1 MPTVS
6 DMSDDERQLL
16 DSLLGNDI
24 SEPEGSIPNEEVLSP
39 SILNAL
45 QLEWEVE
52 VPEVSPP
59 PPPPPPPAAPS
70 PPEEAPPPILDTPQV
85 PEPQT
90 APVLTQ
96 DYGPCVTPL
105 SWTSLARDLEVPTI
119 SEMLAPNVN
128 ALNVIPREVDT
139 YLRQRLS
146 FDDRQDNKTGLSL
159 NQRLYVSLSRAIQ
172 ETNGDVTDFC
182 GAMNTL
188 WSAWMRKR
196 AAVFLSQ
203 VMYST
208 VSFPGLPAG
217 GLASLDCSLRLSA
230 RHNVRI
236 HPTPEGTIEW
246 HTQLPTPDH
255 LASCLYH
262 YEFLLEVDP
271 KLKLEGLPKEF
282 VNRAYQYGME
292 LQYIPID
299 LVYRFFFLDKALPYY
314 AYLYQVDMNG
324 GASALSVAEQNFLM
338 HYSYYDFVAC
348 ITFLGSLLLTAAK
361 SFSQM
366 LYEGVQLMLMRAYCA
381 LGVLRWSGEYGLN
394 LQETPLHSFFT
405 REFRPID
412 RLCLSDC
419 PGDAYAQQG
428 WEIFKRRP
436 SALSFLCKLTSEALF
451 GASDINLAPIRGLL
465 RKVDKALC
473 ARDPSHDPSLVEK
486 DIGLLESV
494 TSLYFDRGIIA
505 IPTRGYRWVVS
516 PTDNLYIAVRH
527 VRESAFS
534 RGLLYYED
542 YIVRNGSEPKCLR
555 EWFFLS
561 DLLLLGMSEVH
572 KTEILAERTRREKHV
587 VGVYGQFPRN
597 IATVSIPKPGEFGTK
612 SYSPAVTGYKNKV
625 ISINV
630 LQYLRTRLNTTINPN
645 VITIFPTTVIRDM
658 QRDSG
663 VTCLKILQDMRMNGV
678 GLMFARAQEA
688 DLSKQIKSLQNIIA
702 AKDGDPDKGKN
713 ALLTL
718 NTLLDA
724 RAEIQKAMSETL
736 ELACRYLVE
745 GFKTFMQIKS
755 LHEFL
760 HPETNKEDFE
770 RLLSSGKVSELI
782 DYQSEVLL
790 FDFDTLSTTTNLM
803 RYVDSQVFPLVTK
816 KVRNTQR
823 EARDIRKSVLNFKD
837 KEAEGIELAPEP
849 KVKGRRPQLL
859 YFALKRIDIDTHVLM
874 IAGYLNNQLYVGFSD
889 GISSVLADM
898 QKKNTSAAS
907 TPKTLVAYPYEV
919 FPFQD
924 IVRFS
929 PYIAVLSKHLDM
941 NFLQSIR
948 IRLLSEFPTHDYLR
962 KFIAQDFRPDWLGEL
977 HGEST
982 PTRALVELN
991 QLLEVDKKIIARAHG
1006 LNHFSVKVWNK
1017 KAAEMQ
1023 KKQLKTFKSY
1033 KKDVLRSLRD
1043 LTGLQRKRSYAPNFR
1058 PEEDAV
1064 IIEKYRAGMTET
1076 QRVALQIAC
1085 NDRPWNAIRTR
1096 ANILT
1101 HKLLDAGVY
1110 DLSKLPIR
1118 HLTKV
1123 YCKRAQDN
1131 LRLATMDGR
1140 INLEE
1145 LGETLESLNE
1155 KYIVARSPEE
1165 KGSKLTYKEE
1175 GVDKMAHVQS
1185 SKELIRNLYT
1195 ILEEARHD
1203 R

>member
-6 DMSDDERQLL
+6 DMSDEERQLL

-24 SEPEGSIPNEEVLSP
+24 LEPDGSMPSEEVLSP

-59 PPPPPPPAAPS
+59 PAAPPPPEEVPPL
-70 PPEEAPPPILDTPQV
+70 ILDTPQV

-105 SWTSLARDLEVPTI
+105 SWTSLARDLEVSTI
-119 SEMLAPNVN
+119 YEVLSPHVN
-128 ALNVIPREVDT
+128 APNVIPREVDT

-146 FDDRQDNKTGLSL
+146 FDDRLDTKTGLSL
-159 NQRLYVSLSRAIQ
+159 NQRLYVSLSRAIV
-172 ETNGDVTDFC
+172 ETKGDVTDFC

-208 VSFPGLPAG
+208 VSFPGLPPG
-217 GLASLDCSLRLSA
+217 GLAALDCSLRLSA
-230 RHNVRI
+230 KHDVRI
-236 HPTPEGTIEW
+236 QPTSEGKIEW
-246 HTQLPTPDH
+246 CAHLPTSDH
-255 LASCLYH
+255 LASCLSH
-262 YEFLLEVDP
+262 YEFSLEVDP

-282 VNRAYQYGME
+282 ANRAYQYGME

-324 GASALSVAEQNFLM
+324 GASSLSTEEQNFLTR
-338 HYSYYDFVAC
+338 YSYYDFVAC

-381 LGVLRWSGEYGLN
+381 LGIVRWSGEYGLN

-405 REFRPID
+405 REFRPSD

-436 SALSFLCKLTSEALF
+436 SALSFLCKLTSTALF
-451 GASDINLAPIRGLL
+451 GTSDINLAPISGLL

-473 ARDPSHDPSLVEK
+473 TRDPSHDSSLVEK

-516 PTDNLYIAVRH
+516 PTDNLHIAVRQ
-527 VRESAFS
+527 VRERAFS

-542 YIVRNGSEPKCLR
+542 YIARNGSEPKCLR
-555 EWFFLS
+555 EWFFLA
-561 DLLLLGMSEVH
+561 DLLLLEMSEVH
-572 KTEILAERTRREKHV
+572 KTEILAERTRREKYV

-597 IATVSIPKPGEFGTK
+597 IAIVSIPKPGEFGIK
-612 SYSPAVTGYKNKV
+612 AHSSAVTGYKNKV

-630 LQYLRTRLNTTINPN
+630 LQYLRTRLTTTINN
-645 VITIFPTTVIRDM
+645 NIITIFPTTVIRDM

-663 VTCLKILQDMRMNGV
+663 ITCLKILKDMSMSGV

-688 DLSKQIKSLQNIIA
+688 DLSKQIKSLQDIIA
-702 AKDGDPDKGKN
+702 SKDGDPNKVKS

-718 NTLLDA
+718 NALLDA
-724 RAEIQKAMSETL
+724 RAEIQKVMSETL

-745 GFKTFMQIKS
+745 GFKTFMQVKS

-760 HPETNKEDFE
+760 CPETNKEDFE

-790 FDFDTLSTTTNLM
+790 FDFNALDKTISLM
-803 RYVDSQVFPLVTK
+803 RYVDSQVFPLVAARA
-816 KVRNTQR
+816 RNTQR
-823 EARDIRKSVLNFKD
+823 EAQAIRKSVLNFRD
-837 KEAEGIELAPEP
+837 KEMEGIELAPGP

-859 YFALKRIDIDTHVLM
+859 YFALKRIDADAHVLM
-874 IAGYLNNQLYVGFSD
+874 IVGYLNNQLYVGFSD

-898 QKKNTSAAS
+898 QKKNTGSASA
-907 TPKTLVAYPYEV
+907 PKTLVAYPYEV

-929 PYIAVLSKHLDM
+929 PYTAILSKHLDM

-948 IRLLSEFPTHDYLR
+948 LRLLSEFPSGDYLR
-962 KFIAQDFRPDWLGEL
+962 KFIAQGFRPDWLKDL

-982 PTRALVELN
+982 PSRALIELS

-1006 LNHFSVKVWNK
+1006 LEHFSVKTWNK

-1023 KKQLKTFKSY
+1023 KKQLKTFTSY
-1033 KKDVLRSLRD
+1033 KKDVLRGLRE
-1043 LTGLQRKRSYAPNFR
+1043 LTSLQRQRTYSPNFT
-1058 PEEDAV
+1058 PEEDAA
-1064 IIEKYRAGMTET
+1064 ILEKYRAGMTEA
-1076 QRVALQIAC
+1076 QQMALRSAC
-1085 NDRPWNAIRTR
+1085 RDRPWNSIRTR

-1110 DLSKLPIR
+1110 DISKLPIR
-1118 HLTKV
+1118 YMTKL

-1145 LGETLESLNE
+1145 SGETFESLNE
-1155 KYIVARSPEE
+1155 KYIVSRGLEE

-1175 GVDKMAHVQS
+1175 GGETIAHVQS
-1185 SKELIRNLYT
+1185 SKELIRNLYS
-1195 ILEEARHD
+1195 ILEEAKHD